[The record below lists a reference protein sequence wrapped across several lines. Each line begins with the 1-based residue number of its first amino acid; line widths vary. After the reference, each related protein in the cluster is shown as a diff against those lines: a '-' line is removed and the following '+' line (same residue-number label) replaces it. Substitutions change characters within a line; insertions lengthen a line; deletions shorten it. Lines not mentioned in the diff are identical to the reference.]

1 MTTKQIEFAHLRRR
15 AEEKARLD
23 EEWAL
28 KTLSL
33 EDAKN
38 MFHELRVYQIELEM
52 QNEELRRTQHEL
64 QASRARYFDL
74 YDLAP
79 IGYLALS
86 EQGLILEGNLA
97 AASMFG
103 MERKS
108 LLKKPISQ
116 FILREDQDVY
126 YLHRKKVFETDK
138 LQMWEMRMVRADGS
152 HFWARLQA
160 NLRNNGE
167 YWITFSDITERKR
180 AEEAQQKSE
189 KFYRSIL
196 QTTPEGY
203 WITDMQGKLLEVNG
217 AYCKT
222 VGYTRDE
229 LLGMSIKDVE
239 ALENEA
245 EISGR
250 IQFIVEN
257 GPQSF
262 ESRHRRKDGGT
273 VDLAISVNHLP
284 DEDKLFVF
292 LHDITE
298 NKKAERAR
306 QARMTIGGYA
316 FDHSLDELLT
326 KVLDEAEVLTGSK
339 IGFFHFVD
347 ADEITLVK
355 QTWSTNTLATNCIA
369 EGKGRHF
376 QLKCAGV
383 WADGIREKKPLIH
396 NDYESL
402 PGRKGLPPGHAPLQR
417 ELVVPIIRNDRIV
430 AVLGVG
436 NKPTN
441 YTDQEM
447 TILKNLANLS
457 WDVIKRKT
465 AEDEMRKAKE
475 AAETANRAKSDFLAT
490 MSHEIRTPLS
500 TMLGNIELLEGS
512 PLTPQQDEY
521 LEDCKSASQMLLQVI
536 NDVLDF
542 SKIEAGK
549 LELSG
554 ETFSIS
560 ALTAQLTRMFSAD
573 AGRKGLKLT
582 ASLADNLPDYITCD
596 QQRLRQVIANLL
608 SNAIKFTHQGSI
620 SLEISSEPTVGE
632 GKETILHISVKDT
645 GIGIP
650 ADKLEH
656 VFDSFSRVEDF
667 STRSTSGTGLGLPI
681 TRRLLA
687 LMGGSVAVSSVPGEG
702 SVFTID
708 LPVLIAAAPRFQTQ
722 TQPQPKSRITPRNI
736 LLADDD
742 ERGRAVAQKLL
753 QRRGYKVTAVEDGGT
768 LLDTLQ
774 KGQFDIV
781 LTDISMP
788 DMDGTKVARIIRSGE
803 LSGIDPLI
811 PIIAMTAHAFS
822 EDRDRFLAAG
832 INGYVSKPI
841 NLEDLLSQ
849 IEKLCDGE

>member
-79 IGYLALS
+79 IGYLTLS

-126 YLHRKKVFETDK
+126 YLHRKKVFETDE

-152 HFWARLQA
+152 HFWARLLA
-160 NLRNNGE
+160 SLRNNGE
-167 YWITFSDITERKR
+167 YWIVMNDITELKR

-298 NKKAERAR
+298 NKQAERAR
-306 QARMTIGGYA
+306 QARMRISDYA

-549 LELSG
+549 LELSC
-554 ETFSIS
+554 ETFSVS
-560 ALTAQLTRMFSAD
+560 AMSAQLTRMFFAD
-573 AGRKGLKLT
+573 ARRKGIDLT
-582 ASLADNLPDYITCD
+582 ASLADNLPDYINCD
-596 QQRLRQVIANLL
+596 QQRLRQIISNLL

-620 SLEISSEPTVGE
+620 SLDISSEPTVKE
-632 GKETILHISVKDT
+632 GKETILHIAVKDT

-656 VFDSFSRVEDF
+656 VFDSFTRVEGF

-708 LPVLIAAAPRFQTQ
+708 MPVLIAAAPLSQPR
-722 TQPQPKSRITPRNI
+722 TQPQSQVTPRNI

-768 LLDTLQ
+768 LLNTLQ

-803 LSGIDPLI
+803 LNGIDPLI

-849 IEKLCDGE
+849 IEKLCDGAS